1 MAMSLV
7 QHVRI
12 WYFLISFW
20 KRNIASENLL
30 IRSLEFSTNTFPIA
44 YYISFNE
51 KWKWKCRI
59 LDIQIDLLTKRNFN
73 RQIQPMKLWK
83 ICLTNWKI
91 FDTNRLNESISV
103 LIDTNRNCIF
113 FFFCRFCLYIQ
124 VAKRRTFHPV
134 RIRKLCESNC
144 SKAKRAR

>member
-1 MAMSLV
+1 MSLV

-51 KWKWKCRI
+51 K
-59 LDIQIDLLTKRNFN
+59 
-73 RQIQPMKLWK
+73 
-83 ICLTNWKI
+83 
-91 FDTNRLNESISV
+91 
-103 LIDTNRNCIF
+103 
-113 FFFCRFCLYIQ
+113 
-124 VAKRRTFHPV
+124 
-134 RIRKLCESNC
+134 
-144 SKAKRAR
+144 